1 MEPYLPWII
10 DILLIA
16 AAAAMILIGVA
27 RGFIKTVVESA
38 KLVASIVLA
47 VLLGGLVGNFF
58 QVAFVENVV
67 REPVHNWVDETV
79 TAVSEE
85 LNVDGIMAELPD
97 FILGDDLRAEIE
109 EATSQESR
117 DAMVADVTEAITK
130 PLSIAISKVM
140 GYAVVFLVAFLALSV
155 VAWLLNKWAESNEV
169 VNTVN
174 RILGGVLGGISAVIT
189 LLLVSSVI
197 RMFWGD
203 ADFYQNSILLKFL
216 GNLTSYIVFL
226 NIENW
231 IAPALGR

>member
-1 MEPYLPWII
+1 MEPYLPWIA
-10 DILLIA
+10 DGLLIA
-16 AAAAMILIGVA
+16 LAAAIIVIGIV
-27 RGFIKTVVESA
+27 RGFIKTVIESA
-38 KLVASIVLA
+38 KLVVSILLA
-47 VLLGGLVGNFF
+47 VLIGGLLGTFIQN
-58 QVAFVENVV
+58 AFVEDMV
-67 REPVHNWVDETV
+67 REPVYGWVDETV

-85 LNVDGIMAELPD
+85 LNVDGVMAELPD
-97 FILGDDLRAEIE
+97 FLVGEDLRAEIE

-117 DAMVADVTEAITK
+117 DAMVADITEAITK
-130 PLSIAISKVM
+130 PLSIAISKVI
-140 GYAVVFLVAFLALSV
+140 GYAVVFIVAFLALSV

-174 RILGGVLGGISAVIT
+174 RILGGVLGALSAIIT
-189 LLLVSSVI
+189 LLLISSII

-203 ADFYQNSILLKFL
+203 ADFYQNSILLKLL